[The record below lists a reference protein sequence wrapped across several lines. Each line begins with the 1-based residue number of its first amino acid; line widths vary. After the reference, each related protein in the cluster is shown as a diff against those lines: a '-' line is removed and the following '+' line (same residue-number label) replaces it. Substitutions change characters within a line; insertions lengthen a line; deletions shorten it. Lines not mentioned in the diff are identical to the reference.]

1 MPMRETQTEQP
12 HTHRVNLGCPS
23 RSRQWLK
30 ATVLTP
36 FSLALMIKHQG
47 SGSGVLSLPC
57 GKGSLA
63 LWSGRLKASQSAA
76 GYAGWGSWI
85 ATVLWLCWPMPQKD
99 LENVLSCHPQ
109 MISKSPPGSLCG
121 TSCLAG
127 SVSTEALC
135 VLSSAVQ
142 VVGCVFLA
150 REYRKKG
157 DAKTLVLA
165 RRRGTA
171 DKQA

>member
-1 MPMRETQTEQP
+1 
-12 HTHRVNLGCPS
+12 
-23 RSRQWLK
+23 
-30 ATVLTP
+30 
-36 FSLALMIKHQG
+36 
-47 SGSGVLSLPC
+47 
-57 GKGSLA
+57 
-63 LWSGRLKASQSAA
+63 
-76 GYAGWGSWI
+76 
-85 ATVLWLCWPMPQKD
+85 MPQKD